1 VGPATSSAL
10 PWKDVPELIR
20 TEMDALYEKRRGA
33 IMGTQFDEAWVR
45 MMEGA
50 GWWAPGY
57 RSADELWKRA
67 LESGGW
73 WDPFYDHRDWKRVL
87 KTESGRYEFRTDLLG
102 GATQNLPTA
111 AAPAPAVSAQHGTAG
126 GPLALVLFEPLAIA
140 GGTGAELPF
149 LQGILDPGQE
159 ERWETWAEI
168 HPESAAVLGV
178 KDRQWVRVESPSG
191 AILARARLGPR
202 VVPGV
207 VAIPVGLGKRGG
219 GRWAKNAGANPLRLL
234 VPSRD
239 PLSGLPDFGATT
251 VRVSLAAAP
260 GMARPPERS

>member
-1 VGPATSSAL
+1 
-10 PWKDVPELIR
+10 
-20 TEMDALYEKRRGA
+20 
-33 IMGTQFDEAWVR
+33 MGTQFDEASVR

-73 WDPFYDHRDWKRVL
+73 WDPFYDHLDWKRVL
-87 KTESGRYEFRTDLLG
+87 KTESGRYEFRTDLLE
-102 GATQNLPTA
+102 GATQHVSTA
-111 AAPAPAVSAQHGTAG
+111 AAPTPAVSAQQGTAP

-191 AILARARLGPR
+191 AILARARVGLR

-234 VPSRD
+234 VPARD